1 MIEDSEKDEDKA
13 GDTPDKVAGREA
25 VSRGTEV
32 IDKQTDVAES
42 GDVTGLFPVPG
53 DAESELE
60 ETAEVG
66 EKTADESGAAGEN
79 KVVHSDKK

>member
-1 MIEDSEKDEDKA
+1 MKIVKKMKIKQVEA
-13 GDTPDKVAGREA
+13 PDKVAGREA

-32 IDKQTDVAES
+32 IDEQMKFAES